1 MHRFLLFILL
11 VGCTCLQGIA
21 QKTGKDPK
29 SKPYGDAIF
38 SGEQIHEI
46 KINFLQ
52 CEAWD
57 SLLHHKQLRDS
68 LNLKKYLQGNVEVNG
83 KKYFACGVRIKGES
97 SFDFYPGNKKS
108 IKINF
113 GKYNKKQ
120 KLNGLKTIN
129 LNNAFKDPSFMREK
143 LWLDFL
149 NSEGIAAPRCSY
161 ARLWING
168 EFYGLYT
175 LVEEINRGFLK
186 HNFKNKKGS
195 FFQGEPKAS
204 FEYLGQDI
212 NTYMYCYKN
221 KSKTDSAYFELLDL
235 IKSINRHELTDHSSL
250 NELEEILNVEDCLK
264 VFAISNLMA
273 NVDAYNIHHRHN
285 FYLYRNME
293 TGKFEWIPYDGNY
306 SFCAF
311 SSIFKLKD
319 VCDLSVFYM
328 TDRHEVPL
336 LRHLFGVEKY
346 RAFYINYIKEL
357 LGDSFTEK
365 HFNKEVDR
373 LARQIRRS
381 VYEDNKKMYTNQEFE
396 KNLHTE
402 IGDINDPGSYIP
414 GLKSLVKARIQAVKK
429 ELKIEE
435 AEK

>member
-1 MHRFLLFILL
+1 MHRFLLFILIMS
-11 VGCTCLQGIA
+11 CASLQVFG
-21 QKTGKDPK
+21 QKKGKEQK

-38 SGEQIHEI
+38 SGQQIHEVR
-46 KINFLQ
+46 INFLQ

-57 SLLHHKQLRDS
+57 SLLHHKQQRDS

-97 SFDFYPGNKKS
+97 SFDFYPGKKKS

-143 LWLDFL
+143 LFLDFL
-149 NSEGIAAPRCSY
+149 NSEGIAAPRSSY
-161 ARLWING
+161 AKLWING
-168 EFYGLYT
+168 EFFGLYT

-212 NTYMYCYKN
+212 NPYLYCYKN
-221 KSKTDSAYFELLDL
+221 KSKNDSAYYELLDL
-235 IKSINRHELTDHSSL
+235 IKSINKHELTDHTRVK
-250 NELEEILNVEDCLK
+250 ELEELLNVEDCLK

-273 NVDAYNIHHRHN
+273 NVDTYNIHHRHN

-293 TGKFEWIPYDGNY
+293 SGKFEWIPYDGNY

-311 SSIFKLKD
+311 SGIFTLKD
-319 VCDLSVFYM
+319 VYGLSVFYM
-328 TDRHEVPL
+328 PDKHEVPL

-346 RAFYINYIKEL
+346 RTFYINYLKEL
-357 LGDSFTEK
+357 LKNRFTEN
-365 HFNKEVDR
+365 HFNNEIDE
-373 LARQIRRS
+373 LARQIRRG
-381 VYEDNKKMYTNQEFE
+381 VYEDTKKMYTNQEFE
-396 KNLHTE
+396 KNLNSE
-402 IGDINDPGSYIP
+402 LGDINDPGSFIP
-414 GLKSLVKARIQAVKK
+414 GLKALVKARIQSVKK

-435 AEK
+435 TSR